1 METVFTISMI
11 SILKGIGL
19 YYCFPI
25 NVIVHVTC
33 CQEMWCSEGKCRGK
47 LQGYH
52 WTKKN
57 KTLFCWNVIPQRT
70 NFLLYINLTIMG
82 FKISLQINM
91 KEKTALRSLALILF
105 IGLMPCEIT
114 GKPISHTK
122 SYFGVSM
129 VQLQLKNLSIISLLL
144 TRMQIWYQW
153 HH

>member
-1 METVFTISMI
+1 M
-11 SILKGIGL
+11 
-19 YYCFPI
+19 
-25 NVIVHVTC
+25 TC
-33 CQEMWCSEGKCRGK
+33 WQEMWCSEGKCRGK

-52 WTKKN
+52 WKKKNKSN
-57 KTLFCWNVIPQRT
+57 KTLFGWNVIPQRT

-129 VQLQLKNLSIISLLL
+129 VQLQLKNVSFIFILLL
-144 TRMQIWYQW
+144 FRMLIWSQW
-153 HH
+153 HHQTKRLKWPDSVRWSLSPSHR